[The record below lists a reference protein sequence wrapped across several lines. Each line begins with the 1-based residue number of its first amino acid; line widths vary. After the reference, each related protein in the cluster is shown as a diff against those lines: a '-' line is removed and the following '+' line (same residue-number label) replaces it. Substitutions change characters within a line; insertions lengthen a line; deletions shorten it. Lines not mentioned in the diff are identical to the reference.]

1 MLIDFVF
8 STDVCTWMGWFA
20 KDICIVVEDGIF
32 FFFWVGH
39 LFIVGICAKRNFFL
53 TDST

>member
-32 FFFWVGH
+32 FFGWGTYSLLGYV
-39 LFIVGICAKRNFFL
+39 LKGI
-53 TDST
+53 SS

>member
-32 FFFWVGH
+32 YFFGGALIHCWDM
-39 LFIVGICAKRNFFL
+39 C
-53 TDST
+53 

>member
-32 FFFWVGH
+32 FFFGWGTYSLLGYV
-39 LFIVGICAKRNFFL
+39 LKGI
-53 TDST
+53 SS